1 MSAVEDAVS
10 LGKSMGLEVDGDDVE
25 ALVEDHN
32 TELPT
37 EELQDLQREQPQM
50 AAEEL
55 SLEVEEKE
63 DIPTSL
69 SRKCLGNGE
78 NANFIEKYHLDKE
91 VANHVI
97 NLLNDNTVFH
107 IKQVIKLRQKQ
118 SSLDRFLVRRTP
130 SEPEVSSSG
139 EKRQKGGRTP
149 EQQQPDVL

>member
-37 EELQDLQREQPQM
+37 EELRDRQREQPQM
-50 AAEEL
+50 AAEGL
-55 SLEVEEKE
+55 SSEVEERE

-78 NANFIEKYHLDKE
+78 NAHFIEKYHLDKE

-107 IKQVIKLRQKQ
+107 FKQVIKLRQK
-118 SSLDRFLVRRTP
+118 
-130 SEPEVSSSG
+130 
-139 EKRQKGGRTP
+139 
-149 EQQQPDVL
+149 